1 MVSIDSILAEHGPCT
16 TSKLAYL
23 LTQKTG
29 MTEEAARKRV
39 SRGSEHSAKLGYITF
54 PRNVRFIYLK
64 KHYTTALY
72 WERLLEALKSTNSI
86 YGLALNSLKQSGSI
100 SSEKHFLI
108 SCGAPFG
115 RLKKHLSADTVLER
129 LEKSSLVERR
139 DVAGIGPCV
148 MLKGQGSAEML
159 ESRLRA
165 RLVAERILLGAISS
179 WIQKLGIGSYH
190 STKTRED
197 ESTYPPMVSS
207 YAWDLTAP
215 SYLYPMVERYSKD
228 TYSPGF
234 VMCDVSLSS
243 EVTEDGLRPFI
254 NKCDGVRGLKN
265 LGRCLQI
272 FVADRYTSSAFT
284 LAKRKGVIPATPET
298 LFGKEV
304 AEGLRS
310 LIDTLEH
317 AATNHFSPEKFE
329 KLFKSLESIEGATMN
344 LRGSLFEYLCAE
356 IIRQRLPH
364 ALIKVGRDIRT
375 GVGGETDVDVLAE
388 TANGEIYF
396 AECKGYKP
404 YREIPHE
411 TVKKWLQTT
420 VPTIR
425 EFALRNPSWD
435 NRNMVYELWT
445 TGKLS
450 EESVKFLEHAKRTI
464 SSNKYTIEYYGA
476 TETRKAAEATGDKK
490 LLKVL
495 ENHYLKSS
503 I

>member
-1 MVSIDSILAEHGPCT
+1 MASIDAILAEHGPCT

-23 LTQKTG
+23 LAQNTG
-29 MTEEAARKRV
+29 ITEETARKRV

-64 KHYTTALY
+64 KQYATDLY

-86 YGLALNSLKQSGSI
+86 YGLALNSLKRSDAI
-100 SSEKHFLI
+100 SSERHFLI

-129 LEKSSLVERR
+129 LERARLVERR
-139 DVAGIGPCV
+139 DVTGIGPCV
-148 MLKGQGSAEML
+148 MLKGHGAAEIL

-165 RLVAERILLGAISS
+165 RLIAERILLGAVSS
-179 WIQKLGIGSYH
+179 WIQKLGIGSYS
-190 STKTRED
+190 STRTRED
-197 ESTYPPMVSS
+197 ETTSPPMISS

-215 SYLYPMVERYSKD
+215 SYLYPMIERDSKN
-228 TYSPGF
+228 TYTPGF

-243 EVTEDGLRPFI
+243 EVTEDGLKPFI
-254 NKCDGVRGLKN
+254 NKCEGVRGLKN

-272 FVADRYTSSAFT
+272 FVADRYTNSAFT
-284 LAKRKGVIPATPET
+284 EAKRKGIIPATPET
-298 LFGKEV
+298 MFGKEV

-310 LIDTLEH
+310 LMNTLEH

-364 ALIKVGRDIRT
+364 ALIKVGRDIKNRI
-375 GVGGETDVDVLAE
+375 GGRTDVDVLAE
-388 TANGEIYF
+388 TTNGDIYF

-411 TVKKWLQTT
+411 TVKKWLQAT

-425 EFALRNPSWD
+425 EFALGNPSWE
-435 NRNMVYELWT
+435 NRNMTYEFWT

-450 EESVKFLEHAKRTI
+450 KESVEFLENAKQTI
-464 SSNKYTIEYYGA
+464 SSSKYTIEYYDA
-476 TETRKAAEATGDKK
+476 TATRKAAQATGDKN

-495 ENHYLKSS
+495 ENHFLKSP